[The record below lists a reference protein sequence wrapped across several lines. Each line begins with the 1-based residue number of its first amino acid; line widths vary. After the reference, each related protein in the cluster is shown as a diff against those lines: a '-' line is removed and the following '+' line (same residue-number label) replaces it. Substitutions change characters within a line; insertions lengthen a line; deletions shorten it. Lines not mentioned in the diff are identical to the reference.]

1 MEQVFKKIIESNAF
15 NIDGVAH
22 VLASFATR
30 EGFTNILKL
39 CVNGIEN
46 WNINTNYLAEYIDK
60 EYSCYKNP
68 VITNVTCNYAYSNI
82 EVSFNY
88 DYTRYYKT
96 ENAEYYDDS
105 RDDEQGDYIYKKTF
119 IRDYS
124 LNIFYNEYINF
135 VRKHHLESLNELKEE
150 E

>member
-22 VLASFATR
+22 VLAAISAR
-30 EGFTNILKL
+30 EGISNILKL

-46 WNINTNYLAEYIDK
+46 WNINSNYLAEYINE
-60 EYSCYKNP
+60 EYSDYKNP
-68 VITNVTCNYAYSNI
+68 IITNVIYNYAYSNI
-82 EVSFNY
+82 EVHFNY

-96 ENAEYYDDS
+96 ENAEYYDNS
-105 RDDEQGDYIYKKTF
+105 SIEEQGDYIYKKTF
-119 IRDYS
+119 VKSYN

-135 VRKHHLESLNELKEE
+135 VKKHHPESLNELKEE
-150 E
+150 V